1 MFGLLR
7 GGALARDDVKTAKEY
22 KTSTFDPKRVLEV
35 SVVKW
40 LREEGLI
47 TEEEE
52 KAIEEAR
59 NRPARREAAQ
69 PPPDRKKI
77 ELATEH
83 WIRDN
88 LVTPLGVKG
97 AWVHNHVNKGEQ
109 FWKAQY
115 PTDPKRPTDLGSRTR
130 TYNTARGIT
139 SEAACLHVCQWL
151 WNQHSNQHNVPCP
164 WDFGGAC
171 N

>member
-1 MFGLLR
+1 M
-7 GGALARDDVKTAKEY
+7 ARDDVKTAKEY
-22 KTSTFDPKRVLEV
+22 KAGTFDRKRVLEV

-52 KAIEEAR
+52 KAIEQAR
-59 NRPARREAAQ
+59 NR

-77 ELATEH
+77 ELATEQ

-88 LVTPLGVKG
+88 LVAPLGVKG
-97 AWVHNHVNKGEQ
+97 AWVHNHVNKCEQ
-109 FWKAQY
+109 HWKAAC
-115 PTDPKRPTDLGSRTR
+115 PTDPKRPTDMGSRQR
-130 TYNTARGIT
+130 TYNNALDIT

-151 WNQHSNQHNVPCP
+151 WKQHSRQHNVPCP
-164 WDFGGAC
+164 WDFTGAC
-171 N
+171 E